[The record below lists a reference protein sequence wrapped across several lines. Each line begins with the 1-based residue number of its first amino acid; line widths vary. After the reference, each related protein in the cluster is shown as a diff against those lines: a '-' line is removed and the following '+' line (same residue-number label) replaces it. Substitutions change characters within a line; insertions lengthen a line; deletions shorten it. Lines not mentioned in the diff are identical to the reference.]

1 MTDQEH
7 KLAGKIT
14 GYLDQGAADL
24 RPGLA
29 YRLQRARAEALA
41 RLSEPERAT
50 RLQPAFLTGGTSG
63 TLAGPGQRPFYQQA
77 RFWIAIAVLASAVF
91 GTQQW
96 RDYQQAKELAEID
109 SQILTSDLPID
120 AYLDRGFQNWLRTS
134 DPN

>member
-1 MTDQEH
+1 MTDREH
-7 KLAGKIT
+7 KVAEKIT
-14 GYLDQGAADL
+14 GYLDAGAADL

-29 YRLQRARAEALA
+29 YRLQGARAEALA
-41 RLSEPERAT
+41 RLSDPQRVT
-50 RLQPAFLTGGTSG
+50 RMQPAFLTGGSG
-63 TLAGPGQRPFYQQA
+63 TLAGGGHRPFYQQA

-96 RDYQQAKELAEID
+96 SEYQRAKELAEID
-109 SQILTSDLPID
+109 TQILTSDLPID